1 MRFRLASAISLIA
14 LAAPVA
20 TLTAQELQG
29 REGRTYTFS
38 ERIAAGNWLRVYSV
52 NGRIEVVEGT
62 GDAVQVTADKDMRE
76 QDYANVGFEVR
87 REGNGVTICTIFDQ
101 RSRCE
106 DDGVR
111 HSGDW
116 DDDDWRGNRRRRVN
130 IRIALPKGVHL
141 RAKTGNGEVS
151 ARGTGGQLELST
163 GNGEVEVIGTT
174 GSVRANTGN
183 GEMRIER
190 AGGTVEART
199 GNGRVYVST
208 STGPVSVSTG
218 NGEIDVS
225 MESLTGTG
233 DMEFRTGNGDVTVS
247 LPASVD
253 AEFELR
259 TGHGSVS
266 TDFPV
271 TVNGRLNPRQLRGTV
286 GKGGRRLHV
295 SSGNG
300 DIDLR
305 KRGS

>member
-1 MRFRLASAISLIA
+1 MSRLVFALALIA
-14 LAAPVA
+14 LASPLAA
-20 TLTAQELQG
+20 ADAQELQG
-29 REGRTYTFS
+29 LQGRTFTFS
-38 ERIAAGNWLRVYSV
+38 ERIAAGGWLRVFNF

-62 GDAVQVTADKDMRE
+62 GDAVQVTADKDMSERYYGE
-76 QDYANVGFEVR
+76 VGFEVR
-87 REGNGVTICTIFDQ
+87 RAGDGITICAMIAE

-106 DDGVR
+106 DDAVR
-111 HSGDW
+111 QRGSW
-116 DDDDWRGNRRRRVN
+116 DDDDWDNGRRRRVN
-130 IRIALPKGVHL
+130 IRIAMPKGVHL
-141 RAKTGNGEVS
+141 RAKTGNGDVS

-190 AGGTVEART
+190 AGGAVDART

-218 NGEIDVS
+218 NGEIDVA
-225 MESLTGTG
+225 MDRLEGTG
-233 DMEFRTGNGDVTVS
+233 DMEFRTGNGDVTVT
-247 LPASVD
+247 LPASID
-253 AEFELR
+253 ADFEMR

-305 KRGS
+305 KRGG